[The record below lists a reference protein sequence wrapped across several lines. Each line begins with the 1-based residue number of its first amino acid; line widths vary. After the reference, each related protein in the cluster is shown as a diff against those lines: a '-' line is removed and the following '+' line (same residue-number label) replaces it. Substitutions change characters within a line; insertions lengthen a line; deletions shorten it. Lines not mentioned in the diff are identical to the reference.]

1 MGVFQ
6 KGFTLIELMISVAII
21 GILAAIAIPSFNEY
35 LKQGRRFDAQQY
47 LVTSAQALERH
58 YSRNGL
64 YPASQ
69 NLANSPYY
77 SFSYTPTADKFGF
90 SLKAVPTNR
99 QSDSCGTLSLDHKGV
114 RVPATNCWSH

>member
-1 MGVFQ
+1 G
-6 KGFTLIELMISVAII
+6 
-21 GILAAIAIPSFNEY
+21 
-35 LKQGRRFDAQQY
+35 KQGRRFDAQQY

-69 NLANSPYY
+69 SLANSPYY

-99 QSDSCGTLSLDHKGV
+99 QSDPCGTLSLDHKGV

>member
-1 MGVFQ
+1 MSALR
-6 KGFTLIELMISVAII
+6 KGFTLIELMIAVAII

-47 LVTSAQALERH
+47 LVSSAQALERH

-69 NLANSPYY
+69 SLTNSAYY
-77 SFSYTPTADKFGF
+77 SFSYTPRRI
-90 SLKAVPTNR
+90 N
-99 QSDSCGTLSLDHKGV
+99 
-114 RVPATNCWSH
+114 

>member
-47 LVTSAQALERH
+47 LVNSAQALERH

-69 NLANSPYY
+69 SLANSPYY

-99 QSDSCGTLSLDHKGV
+99 QSDPCGTLSLDHKGV